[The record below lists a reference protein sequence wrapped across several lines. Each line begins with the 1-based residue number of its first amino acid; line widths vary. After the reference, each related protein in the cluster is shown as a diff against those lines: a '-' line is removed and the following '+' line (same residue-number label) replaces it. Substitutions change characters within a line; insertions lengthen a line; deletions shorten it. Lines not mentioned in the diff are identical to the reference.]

1 MEAEM
6 GGWGPGQRC
15 GGAGRGGI
23 PARRG
28 RAQRDPAQGG
38 RCGRASRRDGA
49 EGTHG
54 AGLGAGRGA
63 LACLGSSATGSRRQA
78 AGRAG
83 SGPVGPR
90 QGRRPPVMGT
100 GRGGA
105 ARAATRAAGGLGKG
119 RSRAPPVE
127 GPGGGGRQQGGR
139 RPERDARRGSSPA
152 AEGGREKKIWL
163 WYQVGM
169 ETLTLE

>member
-1 MEAEM
+1 M
-6 GGWGPGQRC
+6 G
-15 GGAGRGGI
+15 A
-23 PARRG
+23 
-28 RAQRDPAQGG
+28 
-38 RCGRASRRDGA
+38 
-49 EGTHG
+49 
-54 AGLGAGRGA
+54 
-63 LACLGSSATGSRRQA
+63 
-78 AGRAG
+78 
-83 SGPVGPR
+83 
-90 QGRRPPVMGT
+90 

-105 ARAATRAAGGLGKG
+105 ARDATRAAGGLGKG